1 MMEDGR
7 TSKRGTGREK
17 NTQIKEHWENN
28 KILHRHKK
36 SIVLIELNIKT
47 ESTNILIKQLRVL

>member
-7 TSKRGTGREK
+7 TSKRGTEREK
-17 NTQIKEHWENN
+17 NTQIKEHREN

-36 SIVLIELNIKT
+36 SIVLIELNQDRINKYPD
-47 ESTNILIKQLRVL
+47 